1 LQLPLYTHE
10 GCTVTGIHF
19 HILTADINY
28 FPQSLK
34 YGTLQNV
41 GPAATAKN
49 RKGNYSKIKWQ
60 GKLSTKKSRNKRSS
74 HRCAAQFQFLHIFC
88 RYTSQITSINGVAFR
103 GEWCGNVVERRS
115 GKYFGAGTALRQISL
130 ATGGKTTTKRSGKSR
145 CTRSVDPRSVYFLAQ
160 IAPKRGIWH
169 HKSQKIIRGCQR
181 EEASPSRAHPQHGYT
196 PWPCTGAQ
204 APSLLGPR
212 SRKPFPQIKIYHYT
226 PGGILHKMSNW
237 QMKK

>member
-1 LQLPLYTHE
+1 MQLPLYTHE

-28 FPQSLK
+28 FLQSLK

-41 GPAATAKN
+41 GPAATAKKN
-49 RKGNYSKIKWQ
+49 RKGNYSKIKWH
-60 GKLSTKKSRNKRSS
+60 GKLSTKKSCNKRSS

-103 GEWCGNVVERRS
+103 GEWCGNAVECRS

-130 ATGGKTTTKRSGKSR
+130 ATGGKITPKRSGKSR

-160 IAPKRGIWH
+160 MRDL
-169 HKSQKIIRGCQR
+169 
-181 EEASPSRAHPQHGYT
+181 ASKT
-196 PWPCTGAQ
+196 
-204 APSLLGPR
+204 
-212 SRKPFPQIKIYHYT
+212 
-226 PGGILHKMSNW
+226 
-237 QMKK
+237 